1 MKKDSQNTK
10 TGPNITFKNVL
21 FLFDK
26 NTAYTFFETAFSL
39 HMTSFHFSSSLEGN
53 HRVQMP
59 SYERSSPFSFF
70 LN

>member
-26 NTAYTFFETAFSL
+26 NMAYTFEAEFNL
-39 HMTSFHFSSSLEGN
+39 HVTSFRFSSSLEGN

>member
-10 TGPNITFKNVL
+10 TGPNTTFKNVL
-21 FLFDK
+21 FVFDK
-26 NTAYTFFETAFSL
+26 NLSYTFLKQSSIY
-39 HMTSFHFSSSLEGN
+39 MTSFCLSSSLEGN